1 MDPFLVEGGFK
12 YFINE
17 SLKSCKKIRQE
28 YINNVFN
35 ISLFLFLI
43 LGIFL
48 FLYIKYKGR
57 LTKEEIKERERK
69 KEQYILTRI
78 KNYQDD
84 KRRNSQKLISGL
96 PHWSN
101 EYDDIY
107 KNKYIDNII
116 I

>member
-1 MDPFLVEGGFK
+1 MDPSLVEGGFK

-17 SLKSCKKIRQE
+17 SLRHCKKIRQE
-28 YINNVFN
+28 YINNIFN

-43 LGIFL
+43 IGIIL
-48 FLYIKYKGR
+48 LLYFSYKGK
-57 LTKEEIKERERK
+57 LSEEELKERERK

-96 PHWSN
+96 PHWTR

-107 KNKYIDNII
+107 KNNYQGNIVI
-116 I
+116 